1 MYAQIGDR
9 LVVRS
14 QHLDGPVR
22 DGRIV
27 EVHGADGA
35 PPFVVR
41 WSDTGHE
48 SLVFPGPDA
57 YVEHV
62 EGEASTDAAVDRPA
76 PARTTGSE

>member
-1 MYAQIGDR
+1 MHASVGDR

-22 DGRIV
+22 DGEII
-27 EVHGADGA
+27 EVRGPDGS

-41 WSDTGHE
+41 WDDSGHE

-57 YVEHV
+57 FVEP
-62 EGEASTDAAVDRPA
+62 AS
-76 PARTTGSE
+76 S